1 MDVVQIPHNILDH
14 RWRDKDFVKLKKD
27 KIKISIRSI
36 FLQGLLTSDDVIWP
50 KNLSSFS
57 NQLKKKINFLVKKF
71 NRLNFMDLC
80 ISYINSI
87 NHTDKIIIG
96 VNSLQQLTKVYYLMN
111 LRPLNNKQKLIVQ
124 KTFSN
129 LPIQIIQPSKWKI

>member
-1 MDVVQIPHNILDH
+1 MFLIINKFNNIL
-14 RWRDKDFVKLKKD
+14 
-27 KIKISIRSI
+27 
-36 FLQGLLTSDDVIWP
+36 
-50 KNLSSFS
+50 
-57 NQLKKKINFLVKKF
+57 INFLVKKF